1 MIAKSATDEVPWGHV
16 CGYPTNKG
24 DLYGGAMYVASA
36 AQTPQGRAIKEASVK
51 FGDGHTL
58 PFTPC
63 KKGYIPIIGGT
74 KMYACPLH
82 TKQRERRVKREGG
95 RFRRGEFRLDY
106 FWDNENGDLKEEM
119 P

>member
-1 MIAKSATDEVPWGHV
+1 
-16 CGYPTNKG
+16 
-24 DLYGGAMYVASA
+24 MYVASA
-36 AQTPQGRAIKEASVK
+36 AQTPQGRAIKEASEK
-51 FGDGHTL
+51 FGNGQTL

-63 KKGYIPIIGGT
+63 KKGYIPMVGGI

-95 RFRRGEFRLDY
+95 RFRKGEFHLDY
-106 FWDNENGDLKEEM
+106 FWDNQNGDSKGEL

>member
-1 MIAKSATDEVPWGHV
+1 
-16 CGYPTNKG
+16 
-24 DLYGGAMYVASA
+24 MYVASA
-36 AQTPQGRAIKEASVK
+36 AQTPQGRAIKDASMK
-51 FGDGHTL
+51 FGDGQTL

-63 KKGYIPIIGGT
+63 KKGYIPLVAGM

-95 RFRRGEFRLDY
+95 RYRRGEFPLNR
-106 FWDNENGDLKEEM
+106 FWDNDNEESKKEM